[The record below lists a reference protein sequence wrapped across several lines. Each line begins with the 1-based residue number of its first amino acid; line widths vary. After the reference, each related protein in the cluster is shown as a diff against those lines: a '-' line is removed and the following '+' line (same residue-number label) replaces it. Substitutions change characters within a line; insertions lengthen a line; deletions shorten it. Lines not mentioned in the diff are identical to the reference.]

1 MTLLKNTTKI
11 SHCYQSPIGQIVITG
26 SEAGI
31 ASVTFDDQPLKNQPQ
46 LLPLCI
52 EEAVEQLHEY
62 FCHQRKD
69 FNLILDYGKGT
80 PFQQKVWQALYSI
93 PWGETRSYAQIA
105 FQIEQP
111 QAVRAVGAAN
121 AQNPFLI
128 IMPCH
133 RVIGSSGVL
142 TGYAGGLLRKQWLL
156 QHEQQS
162 LQLEVF

>member
-1 MTLLKNTTKI
+1 MTLLKNTSTI
-11 SHCYQSPIGQIVITG
+11 SHCYQSPIGQIVISG

-31 ASVTFDDQPLKNQPQ
+31 ASVTFDDQPLQTQPQ

-52 EEAVEQLHEY
+52 EEAVNQLHEY

-69 FNLILDYGKGT
+69 FDLKLDFKKGT
-80 PFQQKVWQALYSI
+80 LFQQKVWQALNSI
-93 PWGETRSYAQIA
+93 PWGETRSYTQIA
-105 FQIEQP
+105 FKAEQP
-111 QAVRAVGAAN
+111 QAVRAVGTAN

-128 IMPCH
+128 ILPCH

-142 TGYAGGLLRKQWLL
+142 TGYAGGLLRKKWLL
-156 QHEQQS
+156 HHEQQS